1 MSPVKVVTTSNKKR
15 KEPEISIDE
24 DDLTKEDLEKELLET
39 REKLT
44 EREKRLLE
52 AEALVESLKAK
63 LASKEDDDDD
73 VSDDGDDSVVGNDPW
88 SLSYLQLREYR
99 MINGNCSVTKATNPR
114 LQTWIH
120 NQKCAYANVKSGKK
134 GNKISPEKILKLEG
148 IGFSWGKKHP
158 KPPSWESQF
167 EELQKYQKAMRT
179 CNISI
184 HPTNPSPLAK
194 WVLIQRSEYKRFKK
208 GTGSLL
214 TLEQIGQ
221 LKEIGFKWKAARAN

>member
-39 REKLT
+39 RKKLA
-44 EREKRLLE
+44 E

-63 LASKEDDDDD
+63 SASKEDDDDD
-73 VSDDGDDSVVGNDPW
+73 DDVSDDDDDSVVGNDSW
-88 SLSYLQLREYR
+88 SLSYQQLREYR
-99 MINGNCSVTKATNPR
+99 IINGNCNVAKATNPK
-114 LQTWIH
+114 LCKWID
-120 NQKCAYANVKSGKK
+120 NQKFAYTNVKSAKK

-158 KPPSWESQF
+158 EPPSWESQF
-167 EELQKYQKAMRT
+167 EELQKYQKTMRT
-179 CNISI
+179 CNITI

-194 WVLIQRSEYKRFKK
+194 WVMIQRSEYKRFKK

-221 LKEIGFKWKAARAN
+221 LKEIGFKWKATRAN